1 LWGEAGTVRKKGC
14 RKSFR
19 QAGLQA
25 SAGKEAGTQGRRFHT
40 GRHAE
45 IQAGSES
52 GLQEFNHDGR
62 QYDEHKSMQIRRQ
75 GSSKAHLNAGK
86 KLRN

>member
-1 LWGEAGTVRKKGC
+1 MMRVLPSQKQQSGTK
-14 RKSFR
+14 
-19 QAGLQA
+19 
-25 SAGKEAGTQGRRFHT
+25 AGKQAGTQGRRFHT

-45 IQAGSES
+45 IQAGSET

-62 QYDEHKSMQIRRQ
+62 QYKHKIMHKRRQ